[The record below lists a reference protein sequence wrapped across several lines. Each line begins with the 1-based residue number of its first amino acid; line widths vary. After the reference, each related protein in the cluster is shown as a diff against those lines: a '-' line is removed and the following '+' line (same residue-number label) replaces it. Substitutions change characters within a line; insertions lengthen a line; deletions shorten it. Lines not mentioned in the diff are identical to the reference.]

1 MKKNNYIKK
10 IALAII
16 YSLSLSVF
24 AEPVL
29 VSDSTQFAS
38 AFNSM
43 KVSGGGVIELTSDI
57 TIRLALNDVYELN
70 STSGNPI
77 EINTGTYKIIAFGPG
92 GVTSDASPVLEIGD
106 NVYIHGTATVL
117 QAMSRAKVR
126 ITGGEVKTVTTT
138 GAAAVEA
145 NQGWVYVTGGKVSVE
160 SPEGTFAF
168 ALWSGNYMSIVI
180 TGGTIEAVGD
190 NTRAVRI
197 SDGTATISGATITA
211 EGSNAYAL
219 LSLGANIMTIG
230 DNTAITTSS
239 TNGTDAA
246 LVGGGATSKIVIP
259 SSASNVS
266 ITSSIKY
273 KLDNTGAAVLD
284 LRGSLSII
292 ANPVNGSTLNYPDNN
307 ITLTA
312 EGNES
317 MALSGLYYSYGTN
330 PTTSS
335 LWAASGAS
343 IQAPSASTVIK
354 AAIGKNGTMDSNI
367 FTFNYT
373 VNNIPADA
381 VVNISNFTDLQNAY
395 TSSQTGV
402 PRTTKMKLLANI
414 IVNTAFSINPSATY
428 PIEIDANGFL
438 FQGVN
443 NSSTHTVSY
452 GGSLTITSNS
462 NTGIFQLYGQA
473 TTNITGG
480 TYTLNGNGSII
491 FANTGSGINVTTTKL
506 NLANSTF
513 TVNGTTT
520 GQSIVKFVTSDGNL
534 ISAENCTFNLGPKA
548 IAFNCV
554 GPQYINIKNCTMN
567 FSGNDT
573 GSTAF
578 QQAPTNAVNKS
589 DLTVDGLNL
598 NMATGKI
605 FVWGGNKNINTI
617 IKDLSVTGS
626 PTLHTTGGTGLVKKF
641 YDFRAFSP
649 VASPVGGSYMTEQQV
664 TLSLNETAI
673 SPIDATGATIVYT
686 TDGTDPNA
694 SSTPYTGPVTVSS
707 TTTIKV
713 AAIKDGFAGK
723 SVTVNYILTGTG
735 NEELINNGP
744 IHLLSNVIS
753 NQIETNGIVKRILV
767 TDLSGHILFE
777 KTNINQLN
785 VSALPAGI
793 YLVKISQNDNSW
805 NSYKIIKL

>member
-1 MKKNNYIKK
+1 
-10 IALAII
+10 
-16 YSLSLSVF
+16 
-24 AEPVL
+24 
-29 VSDSTQFAS
+29 
-38 AFNSM
+38 
-43 KVSGGGVIELTSDI
+43 
-57 TIRLALNDVYELN
+57 
-70 STSGNPI
+70 
-77 EINTGTYKIIAFGPG
+77 
-92 GVTSDASPVLEIGD
+92 
-106 NVYIHGTATVL
+106 
-117 QAMSRAKVR
+117 
-126 ITGGEVKTVTTT
+126 
-138 GAAAVEA
+138 
-145 NQGWVYVTGGKVSVE
+145 
-160 SPEGTFAF
+160 
-168 ALWSGNYMSIVI
+168 
-180 TGGTIEAVGD
+180 
-190 NTRAVRI
+190 
-197 SDGTATISGATITA
+197 
-211 EGSNAYAL
+211 
-219 LSLGANIMTIG
+219 
-230 DNTAITTSS
+230 
-239 TNGTDAA
+239 
-246 LVGGGATSKIVIP
+246 
-259 SSASNVS
+259 
-266 ITSSIKY
+266 
-273 KLDNTGAAVLD
+273 
-284 LRGSLSII
+284 
-292 ANPVNGSTLNYPDNN
+292 
-307 ITLTA
+307 
-312 EGNES
+312 
-317 MALSGLYYSYGTN
+317 
-330 PTTSS
+330 
-335 LWAASGAS
+335 
-343 IQAPSASTVIK
+343 
-354 AAIGKNGTMDSNI
+354 
-367 FTFNYT
+367 
-373 VNNIPADA
+373 
-381 VVNISNFTDLQNAY
+381 
-395 TSSQTGV
+395 
-402 PRTTKMKLLANI
+402 
-414 IVNTAFSINPSATY
+414 
-428 PIEIDANGFL
+428 
-438 FQGVN
+438 
-443 NSSTHTVSY
+443 
-452 GGSLTITSNS
+452 
-462 NTGIFQLYGQA
+462 
-473 TTNITGG
+473 
-480 TYTLNGNGSII
+480 
-491 FANTGSGINVTTTKL
+491 
-506 NLANSTF
+506 
-513 TVNGTTT
+513 
-520 GQSIVKFVTSDGNL
+520 
-534 ISAENCTFNLGPKA
+534 
-548 IAFNCV
+548 
-554 GPQYINIKNCTMN
+554 MN